1 MPGTVR
7 PRLLVIVGALA
18 VPLVATATAL
28 AGSGG
33 FSPVAPESPNAHAIN
48 QSYLFISIFT
58 FAIFLL
64 VEGLLIAFVIR
75 YRRRKRP
82 RDLDGAQIH
91 GARRLE
97 LAWTAG
103 PVVIL
108 AVIATFVFVK
118 LPTIQDVP
126 AAAAGSQ
133 NLVVDVIG
141 TQFTWQFRYPNG
153 VVTIDRMR
161 APVGRTVELR
171 ITAPDWD
178 VIHSWWIPALGGKKD
193 AIPGTIN
200 TTWFEAERTGIFQ
213 GQCAE
218 LCGLYHAKMLASVE
232 VLPGAEFDAWYEERR
247 AQQEAGTSPLGEEL
261 WNGTCAKCHGLD
273 GEGAYGPKITGST
286 LLDDPAAVEHLLRNG
301 LGKMPPVGR
310 DWNDAEMDA
319 ITTYLKDNVGDQS

>member
-1 MPGTVR
+1 MR
-7 PRLLVIVGALA
+7 PKPLVIVGALSA
-18 VPLVATATAL
+18 PLLTAAPAL
-28 AGSGG
+28 AGNGG
-33 FSPVAPESPNAHAIN
+33 FAPVAPESPNADAIH
-48 QSYLFISIFT
+48 QSYLFISIFA

-75 YRRRKRP
+75 YRRRNRP
-82 RDLDGAQIH
+82 RDADGAQIH
-91 GARRLE
+91 GARKLE
-97 LAWTAG
+97 LAWTVG

-118 LPTIQDVP
+118 LPTIDNAP

-171 ITAPDWD
+171 VTAPDWD

-193 AIPGTIN
+193 AIPGKLN
-200 TTWFEAERTGIFQ
+200 TTWFKARRVGVFQ

-232 VLPGAEFDAWYEERR
+232 VMPAAEFDSWYEERR
-247 AQQEAGTSPLGEEL
+247 AQQEAGTSTLGEEL
-261 WNGTCAKCHGLD
+261 WDGTCAKCHGLQ
-273 GEGAYGPKITGST
+273 GEGGYGPRIAGST
-286 LLDDPAAVEHLLRNG
+286 LLRDPAAVEKLLRNG

-310 DWNDAEMDA
+310 SWTPEEMTALTD
-319 ITTYLKDNVGDQS
+319 YVKEHVGNQG